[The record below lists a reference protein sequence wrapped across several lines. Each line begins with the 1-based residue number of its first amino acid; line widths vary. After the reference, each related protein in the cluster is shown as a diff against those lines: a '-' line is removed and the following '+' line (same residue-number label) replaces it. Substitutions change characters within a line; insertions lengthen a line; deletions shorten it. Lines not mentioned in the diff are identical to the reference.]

1 MATRENQGLQIALI
15 IFLMITV
22 GLAIS
27 TYYFFRQAED
37 QRKLAEAETARATAA
52 ETLAKSRH
60 YQVQAIKFMVGDP
73 NVTEGG
79 LAALKAGL
87 PPDEGIKDIDR
98 IRADFDKDMAMFDD
112 TIPKENRN
120 WRTLPQYLYSNLM
133 KRNVDLIATTTSE
146 KQIIK
151 SKDDLQAAAD
161 GKIKAAED
169 GLQVATTDNQA
180 QVAKF
185 STEIKNAND
194 AKTTLAAQ
202 IDKFG
207 KDLAAQQA
215 EAIKEK
221 QDTAKTIAEL
231 KQEAT
236 TKAAKIAELTSESFE
251 RPHGQVTFVNI
262 RNNSCY
268 INLGRAD
275 GLQRQITFSVY
286 DPDVTTVNLPTAG
299 DEREESREQQTKRK
313 ASIEVID
320 IIDDHLAEC
329 RILEDNVKN
338 PILPGDNVFTPA
350 WRPGQ
355 KLQFAL
361 VGRMDIDDDL
371 QDDRE
376 KIKNLIEANGGRIV
390 CEVLNDG
397 TRVGNIS
404 VNTRFLVIG
413 DRPEESA
420 GEKMRA
426 EYNNIIGAAE
436 RNGVQQ
442 ITVRDLLVLMGY
454 KGTDRTV
461 TLGNSG
467 AADVPPPKP
476 AGAPAFR
483 PRPAPAAAGGDAF
496 R

>member
-27 TYYFFRQAED
+27 TYYFFRQAEE
-37 QRKLAEAETARATAA
+37 QRNLAENAAKTAA
-52 ETLAKSRH
+52 ASEALSKSRQ
-60 YQVQAIKFMVGDP
+60 YQVQAIKFMIGDP

-79 LAALKAGL
+79 LQALKAGL
-87 PPDEGIKDIDR
+87 PPDEGIKDIER
-98 IRADFDKDMAMFDD
+98 IRADFDADMAMFDD

-133 KRNVDLIATTTSE
+133 KRNVDLVASTTTE

-151 SKDDLQAAAD
+151 SKEDLQTTFD
-161 GKIKAAED
+161 GKEKALSE
-169 GLQVATTDNQA
+169 GLQVAKADVQKQLDTFASEITAANKQKTDLA
-180 QVAKF
+180 GKIDTF
-185 STEIKNAND
+185 GKE
-194 AKTTLAAQ
+194 LAAE
-202 IDKFG
+202 KANF
-207 KDLAAQQA
+207 
-215 EAIKEK
+215 IKEK
-221 QDTAKTIAEL
+221 NDAADKIAEL
-231 KQEAT
+231 KQDAS
-236 TKAAKIAELTSESFE
+236 TKAAKLKELTTESFE
-251 RPHGQVTFVNI
+251 RPHGQVTFVNV

-286 DPDVTTVNLPTAG
+286 DPSVNTLNLPNAA
-299 DEREESREQQTKRK
+299 DERDESRTQQTKRK

-320 IIDDHLAEC
+320 IVDDHLAEC
-329 RILEDNVKN
+329 RILEDNVKD
-338 PILPGDNVFTPA
+338 PILPGDNIFTPA

-361 VGRMDIDDDL
+361 VGRMDIDGDVE
-371 QDDRE
+371 DDRE
-376 KIKNLIEANGGRIV
+376 KVKNLIEANGGQIV

-397 TRVGNIS
+397 KRIGNIS

-413 DRPEESA
+413 ERPEDTA
-420 GEKMRA
+420 GEEMRA
-426 EYNNIIGAAE
+426 AYNNIIGAAE

-442 ITVRDLLVLMGY
+442 ISVNDLLVLMGY

-461 TLGNSG
+461 SLSNTG
-467 AADVPPPKP
+467 AADVPASKT
-476 AGAPAFR
+476 GAPQFR
-483 PRPAPAAAGGDAF
+483 PRPAPPAVGNDAF